1 METLPNWFWILYYI
15 IIFLTL
21 VSGIINWVRQIY
33 SPLAAVTIILSLLLP
48 LVGFLYSIGRPEGVN
63 EYEYVLAQF
72 QTRNLWSVFIIFV
85 HIYFILWWFLFLN
98 AWQYLKKLT
107 PYKDML
113 IEKIKNLKKTK
124 YNQNEEGDL

>member
-1 METLPNWFWILYYI
+1 METLPNWFWVLYYI

-63 EYEYVLAQF
+63 EYEYVWAQF

-85 HIYFILWWFLFLN
+85 HIYLIVWWFLFLN
-98 AWQYLKKLT
+98 AWHYLNKLT

-113 IEKIKNLKKTK
+113 VEKIKNLKK
-124 YNQNEEGDL
+124 EEV